1 MTPLATTVDEE
12 GVLFDNF
19 RIVDK
24 GRFQEAELHRLLT
37 DHPYPARNPHQNIA
51 DLKAQIAANEKGVAE
66 LRKMVAHFGLDVVEA
81 YMGHVQ
87 DNAGQRAPALSRWN
101 DKFGSMDQGAWT
113 RDHVDRATEA
123 RRLLG
128 DQATNNFN
136 GPSAHAPPPLCFR
149 VVNSIP

>member
-19 RIVDK
+19 RIVDRGK
-24 GRFQEAELHRLLT
+24 FREKELHTLLT
-37 DHPYPARNPHQNIA
+37 DHRYPARNPHQNIA

-87 DNAGQRAPALSRWN
+87 DNAAESVRRVLERLPDTRPMNIPTDTGQV
-101 DKFGSMDQGAWT
+101 DQGE
-113 RDHVDRATEA
+113 DHGRPAKA
-123 RRLLG
+123 RGDGRLHRHL
-128 DQATNNFN
+128 AC
-136 GPSAHAPPPLCFR
+136 A
-149 VVNSIP
+149 

>member
-19 RIVDK
+19 RIVDR
-24 GRFQEAELHRLLT
+24 GRFREAELDTLLT

-87 DNAGQRAPALSRWN
+87 DNAAESVRRVLERLPDVAGYEYPTDTGQVIKVKITRRPRAS
-101 DKFGSMDQGAWT
+101 
-113 RDHVDRATEA
+113 A
-123 RRLLG
+123 RR
-128 DQATNNFN
+128 
-136 GPSAHAPPPLCFR
+136 PSTSPAPR
-149 VVNSIP
+149 R